1 LARSLARDRPGQAKP
16 ILATLAEID
25 REREEIDRMTP
36 RGPVTVEAPTSGP
49 LVAQLEAKPARQT
62 HALSNTAE
70 IGR

>member
-1 LARSLARDRPGQAKP
+1 
-16 ILATLAEID
+16 
-25 REREEIDRMTP
+25 MTP